1 MRVAFITNICPH
13 YRVNTFETLAK
24 YFDIDFYFFSAGK
37 ESYWQLQHGVK
48 SGRFHHEYLPGISVG
63 GTRITPTLPAKLWT
77 GDYDV
82 YVKCILG
89 RFALPASLLV
99 ARLRGKPIV
108 LWTGVWMRLQSPA
121 HRLMFP
127 FTKYVYQHVDAIV
140 VYGDHV
146 KRYLIS
152 EGVPAE
158 RIFSAHHAV
167 DNSAY
172 DVVIPEADQR
182 ALREKLRAGDRR
194 IVLYLGRIEAAKGLN
209 YLIDAFAAAE
219 DKEALL
225 VLAGEGS
232 ERGGLEQYARERGI
246 EERVR
251 FVGYVPS
258 DQTMAF
264 YAVAWVYVLPS
275 ITLPLTKETWG
286 LVVNE
291 AMNQGTPV
299 IATDAV
305 GAAAGGLVIDG
316 ENGFVVPE
324 RDAPAITRA
333 LDRVL
338 GEPGLRKRLG
348 ERARHVVAGWDNE
361 RMVRGFRD
369 AIAYAVKQRARR

>member
-13 YRVNTFETLAK
+13 YRVKTFETLAK
-24 YFDIDFYFFSAGK
+24 YFDLDFYFYSAGN
-37 ESYWQLQHGVK
+37 EWYWQRQHGVK
-48 SGRFHHEYLPGISVG
+48 SGSFQHEYLSGISVG
-63 GTRITPTLPAKLWT
+63 GTRITPTLPFKLWSK
-77 GDYDV
+77 DYDV
-82 YVKCILG
+82 YVKCING
-89 RFALPASLLV
+89 RFALPATMLA
-99 ARLRGKPIV
+99 ARLRGKPVV

-127 FTKYVYQHVDAIV
+127 FTRYVYRHADAIV

-158 RIFSAHHAV
+158 RIFAAHHAV

-172 DVVIPEADQR
+172 NVVIPEVDRR
-182 ALREKLRAGDRR
+182 ALRDRLRAGDRK
-194 IVLYLGRIEAAKGLN
+194 IVLYLGRIEAGKGLD
-209 YLIDAFAAAE
+209 YLIDAFAAVR
-219 DKEALL
+219 DQDALL
-225 VLAGEGS
+225 VLAGDGS
-232 ERGGLEQYARERGI
+232 ERPRLEQLARERGI
-246 EERVR
+246 AERAR

-275 ITLPLTKETWG
+275 ITTPLIKETWG

-299 IATDAV
+299 IASDAV
-305 GAAAGGLVIDG
+305 GAAAGGLVVDG
-316 ENGFVVPE
+316 KNGFVVPE

-333 LDRVL
+333 LNRVL
-338 GEPGLRKRLG
+338 GESGLRDQLG
-348 ERARHVVAGWDNE
+348 DNARRIVATWDNE

-369 AIAYAVKQRARR
+369 AIECVTSKRARP